1 MKDTSF
7 CRNSKLFADVESVKK
22 AIRDEIHD
30 KCRNISR
37 SPSMNSRDHVDS
49 HVNRHSRSKT

>member
-22 AIRDEIHD
+22 QFAMKFMTSVGIYLAAHL
-30 KCRNISR
+30 
-37 SPSMNSRDHVDS
+37 
-49 HVNRHSRSKT
+49 